1 MNNLSYIWRQ
11 LAAAWT
17 VAETIPNNV
26 RSIKYDTDLNDDQ
39 KQAFDRKTI
48 NDRINENVTFI
59 TKDNKLI
66 YPELKIT
73 KKLVSDAKPKSTGDK
88 PPPKK
93 IFSDIDLQTW
103 CYNKVK

>member
-1 MNNLSYIWRQ
+1 
-11 LAAAWT
+11 
-17 VAETIPNNV
+17 
-26 RSIKYDTDLNDDQ
+26 
-39 KQAFDRKTI
+39 
-48 NDRINENVTFI
+48 VTFI